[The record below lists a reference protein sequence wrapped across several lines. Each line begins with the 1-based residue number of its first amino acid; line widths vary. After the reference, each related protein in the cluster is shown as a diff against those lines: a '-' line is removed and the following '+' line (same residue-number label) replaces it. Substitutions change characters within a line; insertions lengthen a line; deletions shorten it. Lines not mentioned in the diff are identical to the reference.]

1 MGKGTDINSGRREA
15 KELFLSLFLL
25 FSIFL
30 LLPPGLSFC
39 GIGKNPVLFQS
50 IFLLVLGGV
59 FFFREWIGIAPG
71 DLKRVFCLPEKGKRG
86 KFFLVSF
93 LAGAGFQLLA
103 LVLNFISLKVLTFFR
118 IPAGEQTL
126 ITYLKKAS
134 FTGFFL
140 FLIPVLILA
149 PLAEEW
155 VFRHVF
161 YRQGCQRFSP
171 KTSAILQALLFAVV
185 HWHPSGFC
193 SLFLFGL
200 FLIWNVRRTGTLL
213 GGILPHFFFN
223 LLAMTGLFF
232 WKLLSRI

>member
-1 MGKGTDINSGRREA
+1 MGKGSDINSGKMAEYG
-15 KELFLSLFLL
+15 LFVSLFLL

-39 GIGKNPVLFQS
+39 GFGENPALFQS

-59 FFFREWIGIAPG
+59 FFFREPGGTAPG
-71 DLKRVFCLPEKGKRG
+71 DLKRLFSLPEKGKTG
-86 KFFLVSF
+86 KFLFVSF
-93 LAGAGFQLLA
+93 LAGSGFQLLA
-103 LVLNFISLKVLTFFR
+103 LALNFISFRILTFFR

-126 ITYLKKAS
+126 ITCLKKAS

-140 FLIPVLILA
+140 LLIPVLFLA
-149 PLAEEW
+149 PLVEEW
-155 VFRHVF
+155 VFRHVL
-161 YRQGCQRFSP
+161 YRQGCQKISP
-171 KTSAILQALLFAVV
+171 GASGILQALLFAAV
-185 HWHPSGFC
+185 HWNPSGFC

-223 LLAMTGLFF
+223 LLPMTGLFF
-232 WKLLSRI
+232 WKLFFQT